1 MQTSKQLNGS
11 SNSEI
16 AILFVC
22 VVEEKKKRYNFVKRK
37 FRDKMKR
44 EKKKQYDA

>member
-22 VVEEKKKRYNFVKRK
+22 VVEERE
-37 FRDKMKR
+37 R
-44 EKKKQYDA
+44 EKKEVRFCETEI